1 MFNWVDGAPVRVTNG
16 NQTWSNGLNYLCGTT
31 EINYFYANQAAE
43 AEYMQ
48 KLQEQQ
54 IQSSVADPTQG
65 LYSPT
70 WVSQGAN
77 LIKMQT
83 DGYNSML
90 VGNQPLS
97 YLSQL
102 ISDWKSQGGDQAR
115 KEFQQA
121 LEKCKS

>member
-1 MFNWVDGAPVRVTNG
+1 MPGGRGRQVHEQQVHE
-16 NQTWSNGLNYLCGTT
+16 Q
-31 EINYFYANQAAE
+31 Q
-43 AEYMQ
+43 
-48 KLQEQQ
+48 LQEQQ

-83 DGYNSML
+83 DGYNAML

-102 ISDWKSQGGDQAR
+102 ISDWKTQGGDQAR

-121 LEKCKS
+121 LDKCKS